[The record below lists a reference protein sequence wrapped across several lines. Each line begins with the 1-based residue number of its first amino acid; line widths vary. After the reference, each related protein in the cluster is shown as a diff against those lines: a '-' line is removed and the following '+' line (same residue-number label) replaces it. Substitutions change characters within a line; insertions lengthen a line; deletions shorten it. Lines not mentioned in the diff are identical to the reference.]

1 MQEDFLHYI
10 WKFRKFC
17 SPKLKT
23 SSGELI
29 QVFNPG
35 IHNFNSGPDFI
46 GALIEINEIKWAGN
60 IELHVN
66 SSDWIKHKHSSDSNY
81 ESVILHVV
89 WNNDIEIQRLDG
101 TYIPVLELKENVK
114 QNVYVSYKNFTQYQ
128 HKWLPCETQIQS
140 VKFVIR
146 TKWLER
152 LFFERLEYK
161 SEKLLKSYQKN
172 NNDWEATLFKLLIEN
187 FGVKINQASFLS
199 IGESLP
205 FEVFRKLFSNLKYL
219 EAVLFGQ
226 AKLLITKHN
235 DDYQSG
241 LLNDY
246 NFLKHKYKIID
257 QSFVDVIFFRLRP
270 QSFPPLR
277 LSQFA
282 NLYVKHKSIFSNL
295 LNCKTLNDYYDLFD
309 VKASKYWETHY
320 NFGKKSKKRNTQ
332 LTASFIDKII
342 LNTILPLK
350 YVYGKT
356 SGITY
361 NEEITNLIHELK
373 SESNSILKKY
383 SSIGLSSK
391 NAMESQALIHLNHF
405 YCNKKKCLKCDF
417 GVNIIGN

>member
-23 SSGELI
+23 SSGEFV

-46 GALIEINEIKWAGN
+46 GALVEINEIKWAGN

-66 SSDWIKHKHSSDSNY
+66 SSDWNKHKHSLDSNY

-89 WNNDIEIQRLDG
+89 WNHDTEIQRLDG
-101 TYIPVLELKENVK
+101 TYIPVLELKKNVK
-114 QNVYVSYKNFTQYQ
+114 KDVYVSYKNFIQYQ
-128 HKWLPCETQIQS
+128 HKWLPCENQIQS
-140 VKFVIR
+140 VNSVTR
-146 TKWLER
+146 VKWLER

-161 SEKLLKSYQKN
+161 SEKILECYQDN

-205 FEVFRKLFSNLKYL
+205 FEVFRRLFNDLESL

-226 AKLLITKHN
+226 AKLLTKNDN
-235 DDYQSG
+235 DDYQLR
-241 LLNDY
+241 LLKDY
-246 NFLKHKYKIID
+246 NFIKHKYKITD
-257 QSFVDVIFFRLRP
+257 QSFVNVNFFRLRP
-270 QSFPPLR
+270 HGFPTIR

-282 NLYVKHKSIFSNL
+282 NLYFKHKSIFSNL

-332 LTASFIDKII
+332 LTESFIDKII

-350 YVYGKT
+350 YIYGKT
-356 SGITY
+356 IGRTC
-361 NEEITNLIHELK
+361 NDEITNLINELK
-373 SESNSILKKY
+373 SESNSIVKKY
-383 SSIGLSSK
+383 STIGISSK
-391 NAMESQALIHLNHF
+391 NAMESQALIQLNHF